1 MSWKRQEETWNPSEK
16 GQLLLDPPSDSP
28 LPSVV
33 MVANVVVVQGR
44 RAISAWTVHG
54 YTEAASARVLPFCL
68 FDLAGWQISPALLL
82 LT

>member
-1 MSWKRQEETWNPSEK
+1 MSWKRQETWNPSEK

-33 MVANVVVVQGR
+33 MVQGR

-68 FDLAGWQISPALLL
+68 FDLAGWQISPTLLL